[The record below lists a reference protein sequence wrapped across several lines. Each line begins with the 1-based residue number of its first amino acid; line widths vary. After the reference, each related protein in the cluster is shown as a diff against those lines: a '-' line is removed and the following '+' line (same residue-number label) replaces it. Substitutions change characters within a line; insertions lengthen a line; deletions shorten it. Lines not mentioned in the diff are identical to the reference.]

1 MLETD
6 SHKFQVT
13 SVVLEPTITKA
24 NVRVYPKSTR
34 TAIWNEK
41 GEYIEDAET
50 GKNYYI
56 TESTIG
62 IYENN
67 TTTYQPG
74 MKVLYDM
81 SAFDFTKQFP
91 PLSSSI

>member
-13 SVVLEPTITKA
+13 SVVLEPTITKV
-24 NVRVYPKSTR
+24 NVRGYPKSTR

-41 GEYIEDAET
+41 GEYIEDSET

-67 TTTYQPG
+67 TTTYQPW